1 MTKIM
6 ASVLT
11 AAVITNGCTQ
21 LDTSSDQAS
30 VQREAV
36 VLQFL
41 SISDWHAQLDPL
53 VVGSQQI
60 GGAAVLS
67 SYFKADRAANPNTL
81 TFTAGDAFGA
91 SPPLSSFFDD
101 TPAIR
106 AMNMMGLSVDALGN
120 HNFDKGTAYLQARL
134 DEAEFP
140 YVSSNLTNVDDNLV
154 GVAPYAIFTLD
165 GVKVAV
171 VGATNPDAPE
181 LVKPGSFGTIEVSDP
196 VPALNA
202 ARARAQAEGAKV
214 TIAIVHMGIS
224 GIDPATG
231 LAFGPLIDLTNNIGG
246 FDFVF
251 GDHTDFQYSGIHNNA
266 LVVENRSKGRTYAR
280 VKATIDPANGRVID
294 RGVEFV
300 TPLASGV
307 TPDPAILA
315 MLAPYRQQL
324 TALKSVVIG
333 SSAVPVRRA
342 DSCGRG
348 DGRLCESLIGNVITD
363 AMRHD
368 TDADF
373 AITNSGGI
381 RADLTCPITDN
392 TFDFCPAFTG
402 TPLPI
407 TNGQVQTVLPFG
419 NVVVQSNIT
428 GAELK
433 AMLENGVAALPGANG
448 RFPQV
453 SGLCATYDIAR
464 APGSRVTDVVR
475 QAADGSCTGAA
486 VDLTAAASYVVLQN
500 DFMAAGGDGY
510 PNVTART
517 TSLDLMD
524 NTVIHYLAHESPVS
538 PAIQGRLRC
547 TSSGSAV
554 CPKTL

>member
-1 MTKIM
+1 M
-6 ASVLT
+6 LT
-11 AAVITNGCTQ
+11 VVAATGCAQ
-21 LDTSSDQAS
+21 LDSSSDTAEL
-30 VQREAV
+30 QRAPV
-36 VLQFL
+36 ALQFL
-41 SISDWHAQLDPL
+41 SISDWHAQLDPF
-53 VVGSQQI
+53 VVSGQQV

-67 SYFKADRAANPNTL
+67 SYFKAERAANPNTL
-81 TFTAGDAFGA
+81 TLTGGDAFGA
-91 SPPLSSFFDD
+91 SPPLSMFFDD

-106 AMNMMGLSVDALGN
+106 AMNLMGIDVDTLGN
-120 HNFDKGTAYLQARL
+120 HNFDKGTAYLQARI
-134 DEAEFP
+134 DEAAFP
-140 YVSSNLTNVDDNLV
+140 YIAANLVNIEENLV
-154 GVAPYAIFTLD
+154 GVAPYRIFTMG

-171 VGATNPDAPE
+171 VGATNFDAPE
-181 LVKPGSFGTIEVSDP
+181 LVKPGSFGTIEVRDP

-202 ARARAQAEGAKV
+202 ARARAQAEGAQV
-214 TIAIVHMGIS
+214 TVAIVHMGIT
-224 GIDPATG
+224 GVDATTG

-266 LVVENRSKGRTYAR
+266 LVVENKSKGRTYAR
-280 VKATIDPANGRVID
+280 VRAAIDPGNGRVID
-294 RGVEFV
+294 RGVEFI
-300 TPLASGV
+300 TPLASAV
-307 TPDPAILA
+307 TPDQAILD

-324 TALKSVVIG
+324 TVLKSVVIG
-333 SSAVPVRRA
+333 SSTVAIRRA

-348 DGRLCESLIGNVITD
+348 DGRLCESLIGNVVTD

-381 RADLTCPITDN
+381 RADLTCPSTN
-392 TFDFCPAFTG
+392 NPFDFCPAFTG

-419 NVVVQSNIT
+419 NIVVQSNIT

-433 AMLENGVAALPGANG
+433 AMLENGVAGLPGAVG

-464 APGSRVTDVVR
+464 VAGSRVTSVVR
-475 QAADGSCTGAA
+475 QAADGSCTGAT

-500 DFMAAGGDGY
+500 DFMASGGDGY
-510 PNVTART
+510 PNVSART
-517 TSLDLMD
+517 STLDFMD
-524 NTVIHYLAHESPVS
+524 NTVIHYLSHESPVS
-538 PAIQGRLRC
+538 PTIQGRLRC
-547 TSSGSAV
+547 TSSGAAV
-554 CPKTL
+554 CPTQL